1 MNKQNRYTEKLF
13 SYGTLQYEAVQI
25 STFGRKLNGV
35 SDILSGY
42 RLDTI
47 KINDSSVVETSG
59 TAVHPILRHT
69 GNAQDEVMGIVFDI
83 TSKELQQA
91 DTYEVADY
99 KRIHIKLHSGTQA
112 WVYVSAKQVA
122 P

>member
-1 MNKQNRYTEKLF
+1 MNTENIYTEKLF
-13 SYGTLQYEAVQI
+13 SYGTLQYEAVQV
-25 STFGRKLNGV
+25 STFGRKLKGV
-35 SDILSGY
+35 SDVLSGY

-59 TAVHPILRHT
+59 SAVHPILRYT
-69 GNAQDEVMGIVFDI
+69 GNNEDEVMGIVFDI

-99 KRIHIKLHSGTQA
+99 KRIRIKLRSGMQA
-112 WVYVSAKQVA
+112 WVYVSANQVT

>member
-1 MNKQNRYTEKLF
+1 MNTDNSYNEKLF

-25 STFGRKLNGV
+25 STFGRKLHGI
-35 SDILSGY
+35 SDVLSGY

-47 KINDSSVVETSG
+47 KINDPSVVETSG
-59 TAVHPILRHT
+59 AATHPILVYT
-69 GNAQDEVMGIVFDI
+69 GNKKDEVTGIVFDI

-99 KRIHIKLHSGTQA
+99 QRIRIQLNSGIHA
-112 WVYVSAKQVA
+112 WVYVSANQA
-122 P
+122 TP